1 MWKDCETELDFLDF
15 DYLIKILENTVNDE
29 KLLPSSIGVYG
40 DWGSGKS
47 SLMYMC
53 KNLLSKQK
61 GTVCLMFNGWLF
73 EGYED
78 AKTAILGSILD
89 GIAENRNLSDKAKLV
104 LEGLYNSVDKFKLI
118 KNGLKFGADIFLTG
132 GIGTIADLTIR
143 NIVKVASKKIPDID
157 IEKVSEE
164 VKDKLNNK
172 ELRDDIKKFREEF
185 ADLLIKAR
193 IKKLVIFIDELD
205 RCNPNTILDT
215 LEAMRL
221 FLFTGRVSFVI
232 GADERHISYAVKN
245 KFKEIEGIQMDIGKE
260 YLEKLIQY
268 PIRIPRLNDYEMEF
282 YIMSLLFQSKL
293 SEEEFQKLLTYLN
306 KKKREQFLQF
316 AVDYAMIDEC
326 NKSIAEKAKDDI
338 LVAKQLASI
347 LTKGLNGNPRQC
359 KRFLNTLDMRLRMA
373 KYKGVA
379 LDTRVLAKIMEVE
392 YFRTSLFRKMAQL
405 SVAGTLSAELTHL
418 KKKEYDELNELK
430 LWKDDLWVTEWIES
444 EPILQS
450 QDLCMYFY
458 FTRTS
463 LDNKG
468 ISKVNKMSDAAKL
481 IFNGIRSGSDMYLR
495 DAIKNIDEIS
505 DFDAEQILDGLFSEL
520 TKDTELDNEKLK
532 RFLRWGSA
540 KNELQISTVEYIR
553 GISGNKIKL
562 SMLPLINEFYIST
575 KKSQECK
582 EALEKWEKENTSI
595 ASRIDKIIEGEK

>member
-15 DYLIKILENTVNDE
+15 DYLIKILEDTVNDE

-61 GTVCLMFNGWLF
+61 STVCLMFNGWLF

-89 GIAENRNLSDKAKLV
+89 GIDENRNLSDKAKLV
-104 LEGLYNSVDKFKLI
+104 IEGLYSSVDKFKLI

-132 GIGTIADLTIR
+132 GIGTIADLTIK
-143 NIVKVASKKIPDID
+143 NIVKDASKKNPDLD
-157 IEKVSEE
+157 IEKVSKEI
-164 VKDKLNNK
+164 KNKLNNK
-172 ELRDDIKKFREEF
+172 ELRDNIKKFRKEF
-185 ADLLIKAR
+185 AELLVKAR

-232 GADERHISYAVKN
+232 GADERHIAYAVKN
-245 KFKEIEGIQMDIGKE
+245 KFKEIEGIQIDVGKE

-268 PIRIPRLNDYEMEF
+268 PIRIPSLNDYEMEF

-293 SEEEFQKLLTYLN
+293 LEEEFEKLITYLN
-306 KKKREQFLQF
+306 KRKKEQFLQF
-316 AVDYAMIDEC
+316 VVDYAMVSEFDR
-326 NKSIAEKAKDDI
+326 SVAEKVKDDI
-338 LVAKQLASI
+338 LVAKQLASV

-373 KYKGVA
+373 KYKGIS
-379 LDTRVLAKIMEVE
+379 LDTKVLAKIMEVE

-405 SVAGTLSAELTHL
+405 SVSGTLCTELTHL
-418 KKKEYDELNELK
+418 EKREYDELNELK

-450 QDLCMYFY
+450 EDLSMYFY

-468 ISKVNKMSDAAKL
+468 ISKANKMSDAAKL
-481 IFNGIRSGSDMYLR
+481 MFDGIRSGSDMYLR
-495 DAIKNIDEIS
+495 NTIKNIDEITE
-505 DFDAEQILDGLFSEL
+505 FDAGQILDGLFSEL
-520 TKDTELDNEKLK
+520 AKDTELDNEKLK

-540 KNELQISTVEYIR
+540 KTELQISTVEYIR
-553 GISGNKIKL
+553 GIAGNKIKPA
-562 SMLPLINEFYIST
+562 MLPLIKEFYILT

-582 EALEKWEKENTSI
+582 EILEKWGKENTSI

>member
-15 DYLIKILENTVNDE
+15 DYLTKILEDTVNDE

-104 LEGLYNSVDKFKLI
+104 LQGLYNSVDKFKLI

-143 NIVKVASKKIPDID
+143 NILKDASKKIPDLD
-157 IEKVSEE
+157 IEEVSENI
-164 VKDKLNNK
+164 KDKLINK

-185 ADLLIKAR
+185 AELLIKAR

-232 GADERHISYAVKN
+232 GADERHIAYAVKN
-245 KFKEIEGIQMDIGKE
+245 KFNEIEGIQMDIGKE

-268 PIRIPRLNDYEMEF
+268 PIRIPSLNDYEMEF
-282 YIMSLLFQSKL
+282 YIMSLLFQSNL
-293 SEEEFQKLLTYLN
+293 LEDEFEKLLNYLN
-306 KKKREQFLQF
+306 RKKKEQFLQF
-316 AVDYAMIDEC
+316 AVDYAMVNEC
-326 NKSIAEKAKDDI
+326 DQSIAEKVKDDI
-338 LVAKQLASI
+338 LVAKQLSSV

-373 KYKGVA
+373 KYKGIT

-405 SVAGTLSAELTHL
+405 SLSGTLSIELTHL
-418 KKKEYDELNELK
+418 EKKKYDELNELK

-450 QDLCMYFY
+450 QDLSMYFY

-468 ISKVNKMSDAAKL
+468 ISKVNKMSDTAKL
-481 IFNGIRSGSDMYLR
+481 MFDGIRSGSDMYLR
-495 DAIKNIDEIS
+495 DAIKNIDNIS

-520 TKDTELDNEKLK
+520 TQDTELDNEKLK

-540 KNELQISTVEYIR
+540 KNELQISSIEFIR
-553 GISGNKIKL
+553 GITGNKIKPA
-562 SMLPLINEFYIST
+562 MLPLIKEFYVST
-575 KKSQECK
+575 KGSQDCK
-582 EALEKWEKENTSI
+582 EILEKWKMENTSI
-595 ASRIDKIIEGEK
+595 ASRIDKAIEGEK

>member
-1 MWKDCETELDFLDF
+1 MWRDCETELDFLDF
-15 DYLIKILENTVNDE
+15 NYLIKILEDTVNDE

-89 GIAENRNLSDKAKLV
+89 GIAENRSLSDKAKLV

-118 KNGLKFGADIFLTG
+118 KNGLKFGADILLTG
-132 GIGTIADLTIR
+132 GIGTIADFTIK
-143 NIVKVASKKIPDID
+143 NIVKDASKKIPDLD
-157 IEKVSEE
+157 IEKVTEE

-185 ADLLIKAR
+185 AELLVKAR

-232 GADERHISYAVKN
+232 GADERHIAYAVKN
-245 KFKEIEGIQMDIGKE
+245 KFNEIDGIQMDIGKE

-268 PIRIPRLNDYEMEF
+268 PIRIPSLNDYEMEF

-293 SEEEFQKLLTYLN
+293 SEDEFEKLLIYLN
-306 KKKREQFLQF
+306 RRKKEQFLQF
-316 AVDYAMIDEC
+316 AVDYAMVNEFDQ
-326 NKSIAEKAKDDI
+326 NIAEKVKDDI
-338 LVAKQLASI
+338 LVAKQLASV

-373 KYKGVA
+373 KYKGIT

-392 YFRTSLFRKMAQL
+392 YFRTSLFKKMAQL
-405 SVAGTLSAELTHL
+405 SLSGMLSVELANL
-418 KKKEYDELNELK
+418 EKKKYDELNELK

-444 EPILQS
+444 EPILQW
-450 QDLCMYFY
+450 QDLSMYFY

-468 ISKVNKMSDAAKL
+468 ISKVNKMSDAARL
-481 IFNGIRSGSDMYLR
+481 MFDGIRSGSDMYLR
-495 DAIKNIDEIS
+495 DAIKNIDSIT
-505 DFDAEQILDGLFSEL
+505 DFDAEQILAGLFSEL
-520 TKDTELDNEKLK
+520 TQDTELDNEKLK

-540 KNELQISTVEYIR
+540 KNELQISTIEFIR
-553 GISGNKIKL
+553 GITGNKIKPA
-562 SMLPLINEFYIST
+562 MLPLIIEFYVST
-575 KKSQECK
+575 KRSQECK
-582 EALEKWEKENTSI
+582 EILEKWKKENTNI
-595 ASRIDKIIEGEK
+595 ASRIDKAIEGEK